1 MAQRPVIKAEA
12 RTEFGKGV
20 ARRLRRDW
28 KVTGVIYG
36 AHQEPVHF
44 AVPLLD
50 IQSLVRNNG
59 VNAVLELEIDGEQY
73 LTMVKHVDQNVLT
86 FDIDHVDLLA
96 IKRGE
101 KVEVEV
107 PVTLT
112 GEPAAGTMHI
122 QDADVLLVEA
132 DVLNIPEE
140 IEVSIEG
147 LEDGAGVLG
156 LGQHEPAA
164 LGHAADPADQGV
176 REPAADVAVLGDVG
190 PQLPLEAAPLD
201 ELEAHLA
208 AADEHDVEVQLGVE
222 RLFRDR
228 WCILT
233 PRGDTDPAAV
243 ERVAALDGT
252 MDVETTPG
260 WGTTLR
266 IEIPLDPPSAAL
278 TVEGAEELT
287 DREKQVLRLVATGIS
302 NQRIGDQL
310 GITANTVK
318 YHVAN
323 LLRKYGARTR
333 AELASITHSD
343 DAHHPSSRTR

>member
-28 KVTGVIYG
+28 KVPGVIYG

-73 LTMVKHVDQNVLT
+73 LTMVKHIDQNVLT

-112 GEPAAGTMHI
+112 GEPAPGTMHI

-147 LEDGAGVLG
+147 LEDGAVVT
-156 LGQHEPAA
+156 
-164 LGHAADPADQGV
+164 AADLTMPEDTTL
-176 REPAADVAVLGDVG
+176 VAEEDTVIVSIS
-190 PQLPLEAAPLD
+190 LPEVDEELEEAA
-201 ELEAHLA
+201 EAA
-208 AADEHDVEVQLGVE
+208 EEGGADAGAESVD
-222 RLFRDR
+222 
-228 WCILT
+228 
-233 PRGDTDPAAV
+233 
-243 ERVAALDGT
+243 
-252 MDVETTPG
+252 
-260 WGTTLR
+260 
-266 IEIPLDPPSAAL
+266 
-278 TVEGAEELT
+278 EGAE
-287 DREKQVLRLVATGIS
+287 S
-302 NQRIGDQL
+302 
-310 GITANTVK
+310 
-318 YHVAN
+318 
-323 LLRKYGARTR
+323 
-333 AELASITHSD
+333 SD
-343 DAHHPSSRTR
+343 SEE

>member
-28 KVTGVIYG
+28 KVPGVIYG

-140 IEVSIEG
+140 LEVSIEG
-147 LEDGAGVLG
+147 LEDGAVIT
-156 LGQHEPAA
+156 
-164 LGHAADPADQGV
+164 
-176 REPAADVAVLGDVG
+176 AADVTMPEDTTLVAEDDTVIVSIS
-190 PQLPLEAAPLD
+190 LPEVDEELEEAA
-201 ELEAHLA
+201 EAA
-208 AADEHDVEVQLGVE
+208 EEGGADAGAESADEDEKSS
-222 RLFRDR
+222 D
-228 WCILT
+228 
-233 PRGDTDPAAV
+233 
-243 ERVAALDGT
+243 
-252 MDVETTPG
+252 
-260 WGTTLR
+260 
-266 IEIPLDPPSAAL
+266 S
-278 TVEGAEELT
+278 EE
-287 DREKQVLRLVATGIS
+287 E
-302 NQRIGDQL
+302 
-310 GITANTVK
+310 
-318 YHVAN
+318 
-323 LLRKYGARTR
+323 
-333 AELASITHSD
+333 
-343 DAHHPSSRTR
+343 

>member
-20 ARRLRRDW
+20 ARRLRREW
-28 KVTGVIYG
+28 KVPGVIYG
-36 AHQEPVHF
+36 SHQEPVHF

-112 GEPAAGTMHI
+112 GEAAPGTMHI

-147 LEDGAGVLG
+147 LEDGAVIT
-156 LGQHEPAA
+156 
-164 LGHAADPADQGV
+164 
-176 REPAADVAVLGDVG
+176 AADVTMPEDTTLVAEEDTVIVSIS
-190 PQLPLEAAPLD
+190 LPEVDEELEEAA
-201 ELEAHLA
+201 EAA
-208 AADEHDVEVQLGVE
+208 EEGGADAGAESVD
-222 RLFRDR
+222 
-228 WCILT
+228 
-233 PRGDTDPAAV
+233 
-243 ERVAALDGT
+243 
-252 MDVETTPG
+252 
-260 WGTTLR
+260 
-266 IEIPLDPPSAAL
+266 
-278 TVEGAEELT
+278 EGAE
-287 DREKQVLRLVATGIS
+287 S
-302 NQRIGDQL
+302 
-310 GITANTVK
+310 
-318 YHVAN
+318 
-323 LLRKYGARTR
+323 
-333 AELASITHSD
+333 SD
-343 DAHHPSSRTR
+343 SKE

>member
-1 MAQRPVIKAEA
+1 MAQRPAIKAEA

-28 KVTGVIYG
+28 KVPGVIYG

-112 GEPAAGTMHI
+112 GEPAPGTMHI

-147 LEDGAGVLG
+147 LEDGAVIT
-156 LGQHEPAA
+156 A
-164 LGHAADPADQGV
+164 
-176 REPAADVAVLGDVG
+176 GDVTM
-190 PQLPLEAAPLD
+190 PEDTTLVAEEDTVIVSISLPEVDEELEEAA
-201 ELEAHLA
+201 EAA
-208 AADEHDVEVQLGVE
+208 EEGGAD
-222 RLFRDR
+222 
-228 WCILT
+228 
-233 PRGDTDPAAV
+233 A
-243 ERVAALDGT
+243 
-252 MDVETTPG
+252 
-260 WGTTLR
+260 
-266 IEIPLDPPSAAL
+266 
-278 TVEGAEELT
+278 GAESVDEG
-287 DREKQVLRLVATGIS
+287 EES
-302 NQRIGDQL
+302 
-310 GITANTVK
+310 
-318 YHVAN
+318 
-323 LLRKYGARTR
+323 
-333 AELASITHSD
+333 SD
-343 DAHHPSSRTR
+343 SEE

>member
-20 ARRLRRDW
+20 ARRLRREW
-28 KVTGVIYG
+28 KVPGVIYG
-36 AHQEPVHF
+36 SHQEPVHF

-112 GEPAAGTMHI
+112 GEAAPGTMHI

-147 LEDGAGVLG
+147 LEDGAVIT
-156 LGQHEPAA
+156 A
-164 LGHAADPADQGV
+164 
-176 REPAADVAVLGDVG
+176 GDVTM
-190 PQLPLEAAPLD
+190 PEDTTLVAEEDTVIVSISLPEVDEELEEAA
-201 ELEAHLA
+201 EAA
-208 AADEHDVEVQLGVE
+208 EEGGAD
-222 RLFRDR
+222 
-228 WCILT
+228 
-233 PRGDTDPAAV
+233 A
-243 ERVAALDGT
+243 
-252 MDVETTPG
+252 
-260 WGTTLR
+260 
-266 IEIPLDPPSAAL
+266 
-278 TVEGAEELT
+278 GAESVDEG
-287 DREKQVLRLVATGIS
+287 EKS
-302 NQRIGDQL
+302 
-310 GITANTVK
+310 
-318 YHVAN
+318 
-323 LLRKYGARTR
+323 
-333 AELASITHSD
+333 SD
-343 DAHHPSSRTR
+343 SEE

>member
-20 ARRLRRDW
+20 ARRLRREW
-28 KVTGVIYG
+28 KVPGVIYG
-36 AHQEPVHF
+36 SHQEPVHF

-132 DVLNIPEE
+132 DVLSIPEE
-140 IEVSIEG
+140 LEVSIEG
-147 LEDGAGVLG
+147 LEDGAVIT
-156 LGQHEPAA
+156 
-164 LGHAADPADQGV
+164 
-176 REPAADVAVLGDVG
+176 AADVTMPEDTTLVAEEDTVIVSIS
-190 PQLPLEAAPLD
+190 LPEVDEELEEAA
-201 ELEAHLA
+201 EAA
-208 AADEHDVEVQLGVE
+208 EEGGADAGAESADEDEKSS
-222 RLFRDR
+222 D
-228 WCILT
+228 
-233 PRGDTDPAAV
+233 
-243 ERVAALDGT
+243 
-252 MDVETTPG
+252 
-260 WGTTLR
+260 
-266 IEIPLDPPSAAL
+266 S
-278 TVEGAEELT
+278 EE
-287 DREKQVLRLVATGIS
+287 E
-302 NQRIGDQL
+302 
-310 GITANTVK
+310 
-318 YHVAN
+318 
-323 LLRKYGARTR
+323 
-333 AELASITHSD
+333 
-343 DAHHPSSRTR
+343 

>member
-20 ARRLRRDW
+20 ARRLRREW
-28 KVTGVIYG
+28 KVPGVIYG
-36 AHQEPVHF
+36 SHQEPVHF

-112 GEPAAGTMHI
+112 GEPAPGTMHI

-147 LEDGAGVLG
+147 LEDGAVVT
-156 LGQHEPAA
+156 
-164 LGHAADPADQGV
+164 AADITMPEDTTL
-176 REPAADVAVLGDVG
+176 VAEEDTVIVSIS
-190 PQLPLEAAPLD
+190 LPEVDEELEEAA
-201 ELEAHLA
+201 EAA
-208 AADEHDVEVQLGVE
+208 EEGGAD
-222 RLFRDR
+222 
-228 WCILT
+228 
-233 PRGDTDPAAV
+233 A
-243 ERVAALDGT
+243 
-252 MDVETTPG
+252 
-260 WGTTLR
+260 
-266 IEIPLDPPSAAL
+266 
-278 TVEGAEELT
+278 GAESVDEG
-287 DREKQVLRLVATGIS
+287 EES
-302 NQRIGDQL
+302 
-310 GITANTVK
+310 
-318 YHVAN
+318 
-323 LLRKYGARTR
+323 
-333 AELASITHSD
+333 SD
-343 DAHHPSSRTR
+343 SKE

>member
-20 ARRLRRDW
+20 ARRLRREW
-28 KVTGVIYG
+28 KVPGVIYG
-36 AHQEPVHF
+36 SHQEPVHF

-107 PVTLT
+107 PLTLT
-112 GEPAAGTMHI
+112 GEPAPGTMHI

-147 LEDGAGVLG
+147 LEDGAVVT
-156 LGQHEPAA
+156 
-164 LGHAADPADQGV
+164 AADITMPEDTTL
-176 REPAADVAVLGDVG
+176 VAEEDTVIVSIS
-190 PQLPLEAAPLD
+190 LPEVDEELEEAA
-201 ELEAHLA
+201 EAA
-208 AADEHDVEVQLGVE
+208 EEGGAD
-222 RLFRDR
+222 
-228 WCILT
+228 
-233 PRGDTDPAAV
+233 A
-243 ERVAALDGT
+243 
-252 MDVETTPG
+252 
-260 WGTTLR
+260 
-266 IEIPLDPPSAAL
+266 
-278 TVEGAEELT
+278 GAESVDEG
-287 DREKQVLRLVATGIS
+287 EES
-302 NQRIGDQL
+302 
-310 GITANTVK
+310 
-318 YHVAN
+318 
-323 LLRKYGARTR
+323 
-333 AELASITHSD
+333 SD
-343 DAHHPSSRTR
+343 SKE

>member
-28 KVTGVIYG
+28 KVPGVIYG
-36 AHQEPVHF
+36 SHQEPVHF

-140 IEVSIEG
+140 LEVSIEG
-147 LEDGAGVLG
+147 LEEGAVIT
-156 LGQHEPAA
+156 
-164 LGHAADPADQGV
+164 
-176 REPAADVAVLGDVG
+176 AADVTMPEDTTLVAEEDTVIVSIS
-190 PQLPLEAAPLD
+190 LPEVDEELEEAA
-201 ELEAHLA
+201 EAA
-208 AADEHDVEVQLGVE
+208 EEGGAD
-222 RLFRDR
+222 
-228 WCILT
+228 
-233 PRGDTDPAAV
+233 A
-243 ERVAALDGT
+243 
-252 MDVETTPG
+252 
-260 WGTTLR
+260 
-266 IEIPLDPPSAAL
+266 
-278 TVEGAEELT
+278 GAESVDEG
-287 DREKQVLRLVATGIS
+287 EES
-302 NQRIGDQL
+302 
-310 GITANTVK
+310 
-318 YHVAN
+318 
-323 LLRKYGARTR
+323 
-333 AELASITHSD
+333 SD
-343 DAHHPSSRTR
+343 SEE

>member
-20 ARRLRRDW
+20 ARRLHRDW
-28 KVTGVIYG
+28 KVPGVIYG

-112 GEPAAGTMHI
+112 GEPAPGTMHI

-140 IEVSIEG
+140 LEVSIEG
-147 LEDGAGVLG
+147 LEEGAVIT
-156 LGQHEPAA
+156 
-164 LGHAADPADQGV
+164 
-176 REPAADVAVLGDVG
+176 AADVTMPEDTTLVAEEDTVIVSIS
-190 PQLPLEAAPLD
+190 LPEVDEELEEAA
-201 ELEAHLA
+201 EAA
-208 AADEHDVEVQLGVE
+208 EEGGAD
-222 RLFRDR
+222 
-228 WCILT
+228 
-233 PRGDTDPAAV
+233 A
-243 ERVAALDGT
+243 
-252 MDVETTPG
+252 
-260 WGTTLR
+260 
-266 IEIPLDPPSAAL
+266 
-278 TVEGAEELT
+278 GAE
-287 DREKQVLRLVATGIS
+287 S
-302 NQRIGDQL
+302 
-310 GITANTVK
+310 
-318 YHVAN
+318 
-323 LLRKYGARTR
+323 
-333 AELASITHSD
+333 AEESEASSD
-343 DAHHPSSRTR
+343 SEE

>member
-20 ARRLRRDW
+20 ARRLRREW
-28 KVTGVIYG
+28 KVPGVIYG
-36 AHQEPVHF
+36 SHQEPVHF

-140 IEVSIEG
+140 LEVSIEG
-147 LEDGAGVLG
+147 LEDGAVIT
-156 LGQHEPAA
+156 A
-164 LGHAADPADQGV
+164 
-176 REPAADVAVLGDVG
+176 GDVTM
-190 PQLPLEAAPLD
+190 PEDTTLVAEEDTVIVSISLPEVDEELEEAA
-201 ELEAHLA
+201 EAA
-208 AADEHDVEVQLGVE
+208 EEGGAD
-222 RLFRDR
+222 
-228 WCILT
+228 
-233 PRGDTDPAAV
+233 A
-243 ERVAALDGT
+243 
-252 MDVETTPG
+252 
-260 WGTTLR
+260 
-266 IEIPLDPPSAAL
+266 
-278 TVEGAEELT
+278 GAE
-287 DREKQVLRLVATGIS
+287 S
-302 NQRIGDQL
+302 
-310 GITANTVK
+310 
-318 YHVAN
+318 
-323 LLRKYGARTR
+323 
-333 AELASITHSD
+333 AEDSEESADSD
-343 DAHHPSSRTR
+343 EE

>member
-20 ARRLRRDW
+20 ARRLRREW
-28 KVTGVIYG
+28 KVPGVIYG
-36 AHQEPVHF
+36 SHQEPVHF

-112 GEPAAGTMHI
+112 GEAAPGTMHI

-147 LEDGAGVLG
+147 LEDGAVIT
-156 LGQHEPAA
+156 A
-164 LGHAADPADQGV
+164 
-176 REPAADVAVLGDVG
+176 GDVTM
-190 PQLPLEAAPLD
+190 PEDTTLVAEEDTVIVSISLPEVDEELEEAA
-201 ELEAHLA
+201 EAA
-208 AADEHDVEVQLGVE
+208 EEGGADAGAESVD
-222 RLFRDR
+222 
-228 WCILT
+228 
-233 PRGDTDPAAV
+233 
-243 ERVAALDGT
+243 
-252 MDVETTPG
+252 
-260 WGTTLR
+260 
-266 IEIPLDPPSAAL
+266 
-278 TVEGAEELT
+278 EGAE
-287 DREKQVLRLVATGIS
+287 S
-302 NQRIGDQL
+302 
-310 GITANTVK
+310 
-318 YHVAN
+318 
-323 LLRKYGARTR
+323 
-333 AELASITHSD
+333 SD
-343 DAHHPSSRTR
+343 SKE

>member
-20 ARRLRRDW
+20 ARRLRREW
-28 KVTGVIYG
+28 KVPGVIYG
-36 AHQEPVHF
+36 SHQEPVHF

-112 GEPAAGTMHI
+112 GESAPGTMHI

-140 IEVSIEG
+140 LEVSIEG
-147 LEDGAGVLG
+147 LEDGAVIT
-156 LGQHEPAA
+156 
-164 LGHAADPADQGV
+164 
-176 REPAADVAVLGDVG
+176 AADV
-190 PQLPLEAAPLD
+190 
-201 ELEAHLA
+201 
-208 AADEHDVEVQLGVE
+208 
-222 RLFRDR
+222 
-228 WCILT
+228 
-233 PRGDTDPAAV
+233 
-243 ERVAALDGT
+243 T
-252 MDVETTPG
+252 MPE
-260 WGTTLR
+260 GTTLVAEEDTV
-266 IEIPLDPPSAAL
+266 IVSISLPEVDEELEEAA
-278 TVEGAEELT
+278 EAAEEGGADAGAESVDEG
-287 DREKQVLRLVATGIS
+287 EES
-302 NQRIGDQL
+302 
-310 GITANTVK
+310 
-318 YHVAN
+318 
-323 LLRKYGARTR
+323 
-333 AELASITHSD
+333 SD
-343 DAHHPSSRTR
+343 SKE

>member
-20 ARRLRRDW
+20 ARRLRREW
-28 KVTGVIYG
+28 KVPGVIYG
-36 AHQEPVHF
+36 SHQEPVHF

-112 GEPAAGTMHI
+112 GEPAPGTMHI

-140 IEVSIEG
+140 LEVSIEG
-147 LEDGAGVLG
+147 LEDGAVIT
-156 LGQHEPAA
+156 
-164 LGHAADPADQGV
+164 
-176 REPAADVAVLGDVG
+176 AADVTMPEDTTLVAEEDTVIVSIS
-190 PQLPLEAAPLD
+190 LPEVDEELEEAA
-201 ELEAHLA
+201 EAA
-208 AADEHDVEVQLGVE
+208 EEGGAD
-222 RLFRDR
+222 
-228 WCILT
+228 
-233 PRGDTDPAAV
+233 A
-243 ERVAALDGT
+243 
-252 MDVETTPG
+252 
-260 WGTTLR
+260 
-266 IEIPLDPPSAAL
+266 
-278 TVEGAEELT
+278 GAESVDEG
-287 DREKQVLRLVATGIS
+287 EES
-302 NQRIGDQL
+302 
-310 GITANTVK
+310 
-318 YHVAN
+318 
-323 LLRKYGARTR
+323 
-333 AELASITHSD
+333 SD
-343 DAHHPSSRTR
+343 SKE

>member
-20 ARRLRRDW
+20 ARRLRREW
-28 KVTGVIYG
+28 KVPGVIYG
-36 AHQEPVHF
+36 SHQEPVHF

-112 GEPAAGTMHI
+112 GESAPGTMHI

-147 LEDGAGVLG
+147 LEDGAVIT
-156 LGQHEPAA
+156 A
-164 LGHAADPADQGV
+164 
-176 REPAADVAVLGDVG
+176 GDVTM
-190 PQLPLEAAPLD
+190 PEDTTLVAEEDTVIVSISLPEVDEELEEAA
-201 ELEAHLA
+201 EAA
-208 AADEHDVEVQLGVE
+208 EEGGADAGAESADEDEKSS
-222 RLFRDR
+222 D
-228 WCILT
+228 
-233 PRGDTDPAAV
+233 
-243 ERVAALDGT
+243 
-252 MDVETTPG
+252 
-260 WGTTLR
+260 
-266 IEIPLDPPSAAL
+266 S
-278 TVEGAEELT
+278 EE
-287 DREKQVLRLVATGIS
+287 
-302 NQRIGDQL
+302 
-310 GITANTVK
+310 
-318 YHVAN
+318 
-323 LLRKYGARTR
+323 
-333 AELASITHSD
+333 
-343 DAHHPSSRTR
+343 

>member
-1 MAQRPVIKAEA
+1 ME
-12 RTEFGKGV
+12 GS
-20 ARRLRRDW
+20 RRHLRFPP
-28 KVTGVIYG
+28 G
-36 AHQEPVHF
+36 AGHF

-147 LEDGAGVLG
+147 LEDGAVIT
-156 LGQHEPAA
+156 A
-164 LGHAADPADQGV
+164 
-176 REPAADVAVLGDVG
+176 GDVTM
-190 PQLPLEAAPLD
+190 PEDTTLVAEEDTVIVSISLPEVDEELEEAA
-201 ELEAHLA
+201 EAA
-208 AADEHDVEVQLGVE
+208 EEGGAD
-222 RLFRDR
+222 
-228 WCILT
+228 
-233 PRGDTDPAAV
+233 A
-243 ERVAALDGT
+243 
-252 MDVETTPG
+252 
-260 WGTTLR
+260 
-266 IEIPLDPPSAAL
+266 
-278 TVEGAEELT
+278 GAESVDEG
-287 DREKQVLRLVATGIS
+287 EES
-302 NQRIGDQL
+302 
-310 GITANTVK
+310 
-318 YHVAN
+318 
-323 LLRKYGARTR
+323 
-333 AELASITHSD
+333 SD
-343 DAHHPSSRTR
+343 SE